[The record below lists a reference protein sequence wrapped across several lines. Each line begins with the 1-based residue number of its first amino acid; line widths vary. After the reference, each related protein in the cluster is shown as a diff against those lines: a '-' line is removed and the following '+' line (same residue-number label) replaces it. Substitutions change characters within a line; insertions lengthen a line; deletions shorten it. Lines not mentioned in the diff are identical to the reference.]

1 MTAMVTGCRIAECTA
16 KIHIRA
22 HMCFVLC
29 GCGGWGG
36 EEKQNNN
43 NLTKMAEETKL
54 KILRKG
60 TYVWK
65 CLSSKHLSIRV
76 APDTKPP
83 DL

>member
-1 MTAMVTGCRIAECTA
+1 V
-16 KIHIRA
+16 
-22 HMCFVLC
+22 
-29 GCGGWGG
+29 GGVVV
-36 EEKQNNN
+36 EQNNN
-43 NLTKMAEETKL
+43 NLTEMVEETKL

-60 TYVWK
+60 TNVWK